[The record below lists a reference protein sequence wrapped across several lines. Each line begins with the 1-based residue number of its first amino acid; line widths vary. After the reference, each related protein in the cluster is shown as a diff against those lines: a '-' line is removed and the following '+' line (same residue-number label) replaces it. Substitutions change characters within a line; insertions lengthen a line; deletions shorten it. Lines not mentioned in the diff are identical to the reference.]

1 MPKAASSNPNQ
12 GPSFQPPRHRPRWLI
27 ASVCF
32 VLALLITVAFGDY
45 SPAQNREITTNPTE
59 SNAVGLLG
67 VYGTFYFL
75 SWFGIAAWV
84 IPGFLFWMAY
94 VAVRNTRQ
102 LALTRLIAMGIC
114 LITGAALA
122 DMASGFLASL
132 IGGINRDYFINDL
145 GGFFGDLVYDK
156 LLHELLGA
164 FGSAVVLGL
173 IYGLS
178 LVFVLTTDIGAE
190 FERAMQAFQQWRA
203 QRRELKAEEARL
215 RAELRA
221 AEERRKKDAS
231 KSVVAAGAP
240 PAAKKLEMTRDP
252 NRPPS
257 RSPFAKPAEASDAAD
272 ESAKA
277 PANGAAATA
286 TEKLPGEKPAAVL
299 SQAVTP
305 SGTPSRSPF
314 AGSKIVRSGGSAPPI
329 VAKTDLLTGAPPAGA
344 GGPIAIVKPEEPKKA
359 KAAAFTPVE
368 ADYQFPPLELLKE
381 QVKPAGEDSDQEHL
395 RNMEDLVRILGEFG
409 VTVTPGEI
417 HVGPVIT
424 CYEVVPAAGVRV
436 EKIAGLDKNIALG
449 MRAQSVRIL
458 APIPGKAAV
467 GVEIPNRH
475 PTPVGMREILE
486 SEDWVGAKAEIPI
499 ALGKDVSGRPLISD
513 LAKMPHLLI
522 AGATGSGKSVC
533 INSIIASIV
542 YRKSPKDLRLLM
554 VDPKVVELKVFNT
567 LPHMLIPVVTEPK
580 KVPSALKWLLGEME
594 QRYQIFAK
602 VGVRNIAGFNSRK
615 KPAPGAAASAGA
627 AQPTLDGVVPA
638 ASDEELAALPARLPY
653 IVAIIDEL
661 ADLMMVAPAEIETS
675 IARLAQLARAAGIHL
690 IIATQRPSVN
700 VITGV
705 IKANLPSRIAFQV
718 ASQVDSR
725 TILDGKGAD
734 TLIGRGDMLFSPPGS
749 SRLVRAQGAFVSD
762 EEVSDFVEF
771 LKRNGPPQYAQNVQ
785 NQIDDDAAATVDD
798 DEEPMDGEG
807 ADDEK
812 LYQKAMGVLRATKRA
827 STSTLQ
833 RRLRIGYNRAAR
845 IMDLM
850 EERGVVGPENG
861 SSPREILADL
871 DKM

>member
-1 MPKAASSNPNQ
+1 MVALVFLLLLSAAFLHYSPEQTKLVTTHPTQTNVVGWVGADLVFISLSWLGACAWGFLPALAWLVFAAIK
-12 GPSFQPPRHRPRWLI
+12 SPR
-27 ASVCF
+27 S
-32 VLALLITVAFGDY
+32 ITWGRGVAFVGALVSGSGLFAIFATEFFSFRGQYFSEDLGGY
-45 SPAQNREITTNPTE
+45 VGTWLYREMLVDPLGGFGST
-59 SNAVGLLG
+59 VLLG
-67 VYGTFYFL
+67 VT
-75 SWFGIAAWV
+75 
-84 IPGFLFWMAY
+84 Y
-94 VAVRNTRQ
+94 V
-102 LALTRLIAMGIC
+102 LC
-114 LITGAALA
+114 LI
-122 DMASGFLASL
+122 
-132 IGGINRDYFINDL
+132 FI
-145 GGFFGDLVYDK
+145 
-156 LLHELLGA
+156 
-164 FGSAVVLGL
+164 
-173 IYGLS
+173 
-178 LVFVLTTDIGAE
+178 LTTDIGAE
-190 FERAMQAFQQWRA
+190 FERALHAFQDWRA
-203 QRRELKAEEARL
+203 QCREIRAVEKRMLAEQRESEAR
-215 RAELRA
+215 RKEA
-221 AEERRKKDAS
+221 AKM
-231 KSVVAAGAP
+231 VVAAPA
-240 PAAKKLEMTRDP
+240 PAAKKLEMARDP

-257 RSPFAKPAEASDAAD
+257 RSPFAKPVDPAAETKTAVAPAAD
-272 ESAKA
+272 KAASAVVDA
-277 PANGAAATA
+277 PRVVRSG
-286 TEKLPGEKPAAVL
+286 
-299 SQAVTP
+299 TP
-305 SGTPSRSPF
+305 VITRAEPLSGTPS
-314 AGSKIVRSGGSAPPI
+314 AA
-329 VAKTDLLTGAPPAGA
+329 A
-344 GGPIAIVKPEEPKKA
+344 GGPIPIVKPEEPKKA
-359 KAAAFTPVE
+359 RAASVVPASEP
-368 ADYQFPPLELLKE
+368 DYQFPPLNLLKE
-381 QVKPAGEDSDQEHL
+381 QVKPSGEDSDQEHL
-395 RNMEDLVRILGEFG
+395 RNMDDLVRILGEFG
-409 VTVTPGEI
+409 VTVSPGEI

-424 CYEVVPAAGVRV
+424 CYEVVPAPGVRV

-554 VDPKVVELKVFNT
+554 VDPKVVELKVFNA

-594 QRYQIFAK
+594 TRYQIFAK
-602 VGVRNIAGFNSRK
+602 VGVRNIAGYNSRK
-615 KPAPGAAASAGA
+615 KPAAGSASASEPDQPGLDGIAPAASA
-627 AQPTLDGVVPA
+627 
-638 ASDEELAALPARLPY
+638 EELAQLPARLPY

-762 EEVSDFVEF
+762 EEVADFVEF
-771 LKRNGPPQYAQNVQ
+771 LKRNGPPKYAENVQ
-785 NQIDDDAAATVDD
+785 NQIDDDAAATVDE
-798 DEEPMDGEG
+798 DEEDLTEGEG

-812 LYQKAMGVLRATKRA
+812 LYQKAMGVLRSTRRA

-861 SSPREILADL
+861 SSPREILVDL
-871 DKM
+871 DKA